1 MTDDGPDGPP
11 RALLIAALA
20 VAALAVVALLVVAA
34 IREADEQSRPV
45 PVAAVPAPAADGDAC
60 RALLDALPDSLGDYQ
75 RATLADP
82 APAGAAAWR
91 SETQTEPVILR
102 CGLDRPVDFVAG
114 TPVQAVD
121 EVAWFRV
128 GDQGRSTWIAV
139 DRPVYVA
146 LTLPDGS
153 GPNPIQLIST
163 AISRALPAVPANPG
177 PVR

>member
-1 MTDDGPDGPP
+1 M
-11 RALLIAALA
+11 IAALA

-34 IREADEQSRPV
+34 VREVPEQPRPV
-45 PVAAVPAPAADGDAC
+45 ALAGVPAPQADDDAC
-60 RALLDALPDSLGDYQ
+60 RALHDALPESLGEYQ

-82 APAGAAAWR
+82 APVGAAAWQ
-91 SETQTEPVILR
+91 SDTQTEPVILR

-121 EVAWFRV
+121 EVEWFRI

-139 DRPVYVA
+139 NRPVYVA

-153 GPNPIQLIST
+153 GPTPIQLISA
-163 AISRALPAVPANPG
+163 AISQAMPAVPANPG
-177 PVR
+177 AVR